1 MNNRRPAKNPHAE
14 AEQFRRRAVLGF
26 LAVALALV
34 GLGAWYFRL
43 QVLQHADYATRSE
56 ANRIRPR
63 PVVPARGMIYDR
75 QGRLLAENV
84 PAFRLDV
91 TPDKA
96 GDIDE
101 LLAGLGQVIALDED
115 EIARFRRE
123 RKAGRGFMPIA
134 LKLRLSDEEMA
145 AFAVNRWRFPGVE
158 LQPYLTRHY
167 PYGDLLAHV
176 VGYVGR
182 IDEDDLAKL
191 GDGGGALSH
200 IGKTGVERSYEE
212 LLRGQVGYEQ
222 IETNVQGRALRTIG
236 RVPARPGVDLRL
248 SIDAEL
254 QRAAVAAFGE
264 LEGTAVA
271 MDPRTG
277 EILALVSLPAFD
289 PNLFVNGI
297 SHADF
302 RALND
307 NPSRPQFNRAV
318 LGGVAPGSTLKP
330 FLALAGLDSGIR
342 RPEDKT
348 LSTGMF
354 YLPGTSRGWG
364 DSHRGGHG
372 WTDARKS
379 IADSVN
385 TYYYRLALD
394 MGIARIDQY
403 LTRYGFG
410 QPSGIDL
417 AGETSGILP
426 NPAWKL
432 KTRKE
437 RWFPGDT
444 VNMSIGQGDWKVTPL
459 QMVRGTGALADAGRL
474 RHPHVVEAR
483 RDRFDA
489 PWAPLSQPEPAAI
502 SERADHLQVVR
513 EGMVATVHG
522 PGGTARPIGV
532 GIPYRIAGKTGTAQ
546 VVSRRGT
553 AAVNPRSLPMHL
565 RHRALFIGYAPADD
579 PQIAVAVAVEGG
591 GYGASTAAPIARA
604 IFDAWLL
611 GKLPK
616 GLEPIDGAVV
626 LDCAAGD
633 AACVRAAAQGTG
645 AGTGPEAVAAPPA
658 AAQAHAATA
667 AAAPAAA
674 MASRRTPIVESDRN
688 PATNGF
694 GTWARRHAI
703 AAPVAAGPAG
713 VPLQPHPAATGGDT
727 PGYVA
732 DDTEA
737 DPATAPAAV
746 SGPVP
751 APAPAHE
758 GPPPPAPPA
767 NTGDER

>member
-1 MNNRRPAKNPHAE
+1 MMSSRRQVKNPHAE

-34 GLGAWYFRL
+34 GLAAWYFRL
-43 QVLQHADYATRSE
+43 QVVQHADYATRSE

-75 QGRLLAENV
+75 QGRLLAENL

-96 GDIDE
+96 GDLDRLLGE
-101 LLAGLGQVIALDED
+101 LGKVVPLGED
-115 EIARFRRE
+115 EIERFHRE
-123 RKAGRGFMPIA
+123 RKAGRGFLPIT

-182 IDEDDLAKL
+182 VDEDDLEKL
-191 GDGGGALSH
+191 GEAGAALTH
-200 IGKTGVERSYEE
+200 VGKTGIERSYDD

-236 RVPARPGVDLRL
+236 RVPARPGADLRL

-254 QRAAVAAFGE
+254 QRATVAAFGE

-277 EILALVSLPAFD
+277 EILALVSLPSFD

-297 SHADF
+297 SHADY
-302 RALND
+302 RALTD

-330 FLALAGLDSGIR
+330 FMALAGLDSGTR
-342 RPEDKT
+342 RPDDRT

-385 TYYYRLALD
+385 TYYYKLALD
-394 MGIARIDQY
+394 MGIARIGEY
-403 LTRYGFG
+403 LTKYGFG

-417 AGETSGILP
+417 SGESSGILP
-426 NPAWKL
+426 GPAWKM

-437 RWFPGDT
+437 RWYPGDT
-444 VNMSIGQGDWKVTPL
+444 VNISIGQGDWKVTPL
-459 QMVRGTGALADAGRL
+459 QMVRGTGALADGGRL
-474 RHPHVVEAR
+474 RRPHLVDAR
-483 RDRFDA
+483 REGFDA
-489 PWAPLSQPEPAAI
+489 PWAPLPQPEPTLI
-502 SERADHLQVVR
+502 SERPDNLQVVR
-513 EGMVATVHG
+513 EGMIATVHG

-591 GYGASTAAPIARA
+591 GYGGSTAAPIARA

-611 GKLPK
+611 GKLPE
-616 GLEPIDGAVV
+616 GLEPIDGPAPAAACA
-626 LDCAAGD
+626 DAAAGCTPAD
-633 AACVRAAAQGTG
+633 AAAGAGAGAGVASAAPAQASPPAMAPANGVAAAGATALPAGPVTSAQGRTPALAADATPSPNTFG
-645 AGTGPEAVAAPPA
+645 RWIRRQGGAVAAP
-658 AAQAHAATA
+658 
-667 AAAPAAA
+667 
-674 MASRRTPIVESDRN
+674 ASR
-688 PATNGF
+688 PAT
-694 GTWARRHAI
+694 
-703 AAPVAAGPAG
+703 PA
-713 VPLQPHPAATGGDT
+713 VPAATT
-727 PGYVA
+727 PTA
-732 DDTEA
+732 T
-737 DPATAPAAV
+737 PATKPAAV
-746 SGPVP
+746 APP
-751 APAPAHE
+751 ADAPAPVEAQE
-758 GPPPPAPPA
+758 DA
-767 NTGDER
+767 R

>member
-1 MNNRRPAKNPHAE
+1 MNSRRPLKNPHAE

-26 LAVALALV
+26 IAVALALL
-34 GLGAWYFRL
+34 GLGAWYFKL
-43 QVLQHADYATRSE
+43 QVLEHADYATRSE
-56 ANRIRPR
+56 ANRIRPK

-75 QGRLLAENV
+75 HGRLLAENL

-96 GDIDE
+96 GDLDR
-101 LLAGLGQVIALDED
+101 LLAELGQVIALSED
-115 EIARFRRE
+115 EIAHFRKE
-123 RKAGRGFMPIA
+123 RKAGRSFLPIT

-191 GDGGGALSH
+191 GEGGAALSH
-200 IGKTGVERSYEE
+200 IGKTGVERAYEE
-212 LLRGQVGYEQ
+212 VLRGQVGYEQ

-236 RVPARPGVDLRL
+236 RVPARPGADLRL

-254 QRAAVAAFGE
+254 QRATVAAFGE

-277 EILALVSLPAFD
+277 EILAMVSLPSYDA
-289 PNLFVNGI
+289 NLFVHGI
-297 SHADF
+297 SHADY
-302 RALND
+302 RALSD

-342 RPEDKT
+342 RPEDRT

-385 TYYYRLALD
+385 TYYYKLAVD
-394 MGIARIDQY
+394 MGIARVDQY
-403 LTRYGFG
+403 LARYGFG
-410 QPSGIDL
+410 QPSGVDL
-417 AGETSGILP
+417 AGENTGILP

-432 KTRKE
+432 KNRKE
-437 RWFPGDT
+437 RWYPGDT
-444 VNMSIGQGDWKVTPL
+444 VNMSIGQGDWRVTPL
-459 QMVRGTGALADAGRL
+459 QMVRGTGALADGHL
-474 RHPHVVEAR
+474 RRPHLVQAR

-489 PWAPLSQPEPAAI
+489 PWTPLPQPAPTAI
-502 SERADHLQVVR
+502 SDNPANLQVVR
-513 EGMVATVHG
+513 EGMTMTVHG
-522 PGGTARPIGV
+522 PGGTARAMSV
-532 GIPYRIAGKTGTAQ
+532 GAPYRMAGKTGTAQ

-553 AAVNPRSLPMHL
+553 AAVDPRSLPMHL
-565 RHRALFIGYAPADD
+565 RHRALFIGYAPAED

-591 GYGASTAAPIARA
+591 GYGGSTAAPIARK

-611 GKLPK
+611 GKLPD
-616 GLEPIDGAVV
+616 GLEPIDGPKPAAPCV
-626 LDCAAGD
+626 AGD
-633 AACVRAAAQGTG
+633 AACIEAAA
-645 AGTGPEAVAAPPA
+645 AVATRP
-658 AAQAHAATA
+658 ATA
-667 AAAPAAA
+667 APGADVRVLVDRPASPATPGSAPVDPAPPPAPA
-674 MASRRTPIVESDRN
+674 TT
-688 PATNGF
+688 PATE
-694 GTWARRHAI
+694 AVRR
-703 AAPVAAGPAG
+703 
-713 VPLQPHPAATGGDT
+713 
-727 PGYVA
+727 
-732 DDTEA
+732 DD
-737 DPATAPAAV
+737 
-746 SGPVP
+746 
-751 APAPAHE
+751 APAPARD
-758 GPPPPAPPA
+758 GSGV
-767 NTGDER
+767 GDEEDEREVDR